1 LAMLDK
7 LGSPALV
14 VAFAGPPLFIV
25 LPGQSLR

>member
-1 LAMLDK
+1 MLDK
-7 LGSPALV
+7 LGSLAVV